1 MHEADK
7 RAAALAA
14 VEEVRD
20 GMIVGLGTGSTA
32 AFVIAAIGERVRAGL
47 RIEAV
52 ATSLATEVAARA
64 AGIAVIALPGRIDLT
79 IDGVDEIDARL
90 RAVKGAGGAMLREK
104 IVAQA
109 SDRMV
114 VIADGSKR
122 VEAIG
127 AAPVPVELLPFAHR
141 FVARRLEALGA
152 VATLRMSA
160 AGPVRTDQSNLLL
173 DCVFARDIDHARLAC
188 EIERIPG
195 ALGHGLFLD
204 EVGAAYLAT
213 GGVVTRL
220 ERSGKAD

>member
-1 MHEADK
+1 MYEADK

-32 AFVIAAIGERVRAGL
+32 AFAIAAIGERVRAGL
-47 RIEAV
+47 GVEAV
-52 ATSLATEVAARA
+52 ATSLATATLARA
-64 AGIAVIALPGRIDLT
+64 TGLAVIDLPARIDLT
-79 IDGVDEIDARL
+79 IDGADEIDGCL

-122 VEAIG
+122 VAVIG
-127 AAPVPVELLPFAHR
+127 AAKVPVEVLPFAR
-141 FVARRLEALGA
+141 DFVRARLEVLGA
-152 VATLRMSA
+152 AVELRGA
-160 AGPVRTDQSNLLL
+160 ASDQGNVIL
-173 DCVFARDIDHARLAC
+173 DCTFSRNDRDCLAAQ
-188 EIERIPG
+188 IASIPG
-195 ALGHGLFLD
+195 MLGHGLFLT
-204 EVGAAYLAT
+204 EVAAAYICE

-220 ERSGKAD
+220 ERAQSRDKGSYP